1 MSCNVVVPWTARHTL
16 YMWTNNVRSS
26 SYWKREIL
34 IRGNHCPPFH
44 LLFMYSTMKLLQVFE
59 YAIKTYRIHRRDG
72 LHMFYRPWSIQSCEI
87 IMVTEVRPFRG
98 KRVEWQ
104 PGGLKHKESDLCP
117 HQATQIT
124 KPREDQIALLL
135 LPFFPY
141 PNYHRPP
148 LFKVTNLFWHWWYLI
163 VSNHMGNIW

>member
-16 YMWTNNVRSS
+16 YMWMNNVRSS

-34 IRGNHCPPFH
+34 IRGNHSPPFH
-44 LLFMYSTMKLLQVFE
+44 LLFMCSTMKLLQVFE

-72 LHMFYRPWSIQSCEI
+72 LHMFYRPWLIQSCEL
-87 IMVTEVRPFRG
+87 IMVPEVRPFRG

-117 HQATQIT
+117 IKQLKSPSQGKT
-124 KPREDQIALLL
+124 KLHCCCCHFFHIPTTIVLLSSR
-135 LPFFPY
+135 LP
-141 PNYHRPP
+141 
-148 LFKVTNLFWHWWYLI
+148 I
-163 VSNHMGNIW
+163 CSDIGDI